1 MPQRP
6 PQPSC
11 GVLSAPSENTMHIHT
26 HYDNLQLPQSA
37 TDAEIRQAYRRL
49 SKRYHPDLNADP
61 DAHRI
66 MQLINR
72 AYEVLSDPSSRAE
85 HDRWIRAQYRR
96 QYEVM
101 PQPITYYYA
110 EAAPAAKAPTRTP
123 VKLMF
128 ALFGVSLL
136 LAVLALW
143 LGLGWLQQRN
153 QAPVETAAPAPAQPI
168 QIHIGVNSGTTAE
181 TVPATPPP
189 LPATPADYIRADT
202 APNGTPW
209 PGESGYIGGYPIV
222 SGSGGSTIYAD
233 NVRNSSDVFAQL
245 YEKHSP
251 QPLRTFFLQERS
263 ELPLKN
269 LDTGEYFIRYQQLD
283 NGEFL
288 DSESIAIGDNG
299 QKATIYLQRG
309 KAPAPKLHN
318 DESP

>member
-1 MPQRP
+1 
-6 PQPSC
+6 
-11 GVLSAPSENTMHIHT
+11 MHIHT
-26 HYDNLQLPQSA
+26 HYDNLQLPQTA

-110 EAAPAAKAPTRTP
+110 AEAAAPPAKP
-123 VKLMF
+123 
-128 ALFGVSLL
+128 ALRQTKLL
-136 LAVLALW
+136 LLLSALTLLLTVFAFW
-143 LGLGWLQQRN
+143 LGLGWLQRPPP
-153 QAPVETAAPAPAQPI
+153 APVAAPPSAQPIHINIGVQGAAAPDTAPPELPPAPA
-168 QIHIGVNSGTTAE
+168 
-181 TVPATPPP
+181 
-189 LPATPADYIRADT
+189 ADYNRPAA
-202 APNGTPW
+202 APNGSAW
-209 PGESGYIGGYPIV
+209 PEESGYIHGYPII
-222 SGSGGSTIYAD
+222 SGTGSSTIYAD
-233 NVRNSSDVFAQL
+233 NVRNSSDVFARL
-245 YEKHSP
+245 YEKHNP

-263 ELPLKN
+263 ELPLNN

-288 DSESIAIGDNG
+288 DSESIAVSENG

-309 KAPAPKLHN
+309 KAPAPRLH
-318 DESP
+318 D